1 RDASTRGPAPLN
13 FRTLRVRRSGQR
25 PASGGPSTRRAMS
38 TIAPPRPRRR
48 RRGGAPTPTR
58 PAPLVTYTDDFGIR
72 RELVCVAGA
81 GATRLVIDR
90 LLDGAGDRRLV
101 AHLAADEP
109 PQNAAHVAGAYLA
122 APRACRL
129 VTP

>member
-1 RDASTRGPAPLN
+1 
-13 FRTLRVRRSGQR
+13 
-25 PASGGPSTRRAMS
+25 MS

-109 PQNAAHVAGAYLA
+109 PQNAAHVAGAYLSHIDA
-122 APRACRL
+122 LRLFARARHAML
-129 VTP
+129 SQLPLLGLMVLFTTIGLWILSLPLASR